1 MGCEN
6 KNTERWLFL
15 SLGISIIIY
24 ALFHTT
30 AFFVE
35 LSIPSPVTLS
45 TTPVALAFFC
55 FAVFLSVRISLR
67 EGGLFP
73 AGSQK
78 WVIWFV
84 LSILLMAAIGLYL
97 GNPVFLFYPDFEGV
111 VILLGSILLG
121 ARPKN
126 WEHVDKLILLL
137 LFYGIVLNL
146 ASLPMIRSVVREET
160 EHSVAN
166 KLQVLIYP
174 VLFYIYFYRYR
185 IRKLHK
191 AIIIVAFVVFIIEQI
206 LFQKRLPSV
215 RIIVTLFLM
224 TYIQNL
230 AANPSFGA
238 FLGSAVKRI
247 LAIGVPVAAAI
258 FIISNVVGL
267 KIADS
272 LKLYNER
279 VTGKYG
285 FVHNLVYDTRYYI
298 GAVVVENLITSKSF
312 ILGKGFGGY
321 LLDPRLYWTV
331 DTGEGQ
337 FNGTTQIEIG
347 QTWPVWKGGLLFW
360 IGINALYISLAKSFR
375 KYRNSQF
382 SLACWAF
389 VLTQFIF
396 LMGENIWTGPYQ
408 FFIILIGASIGHL
421 LGHNAEQEFNMGG
434 RLTL

>member
-1 MGCEN
+1 MN
-6 KNTERWLFL
+6 QSNDKRERWIFIFL
-15 SLGISIIIY
+15 ALSFLIY

-30 AFFVE
+30 AFFEE

-45 TTPVALAFFC
+45 MTTVALAFFC
-55 FAVFLSVRISLR
+55 FAIFLSVGISLQ
-67 EGGLFP
+67 EEGLFP
-73 AGSQK
+73 PESQK
-78 WVIWFV
+78 WIVLFV
-84 LSILLMAAIGLYL
+84 LSILLMTAMGLYL
-97 GNPVFLFYPDFEGV
+97 GNSLFLFYPDFEGV
-111 VILLGSILLG
+111 VILFGSMLLG

-126 WEHVDKLILLL
+126 WEYLDKLMLLL
-137 LFYGIVLNL
+137 LAYGLVMNI
-146 ASLPMIRSVVREET
+146 ASLPMIKSIMREDTEGSVT
-160 EHSVAN
+160 N

-174 VLFYIYFYRYR
+174 ALFYIYLFKYRVR
-185 IRKLHK
+185 WLDKL
-191 AIIIVAFVVFIIEQI
+191 IIMSTFVLFIIEQI

-215 RIIVTLFLM
+215 RILFTLFLM

-230 AANPSFGA
+230 TTNPNFGN
-238 FLGSAVKRI
+238 FLRMVIKRA
-247 LAIGVPVAAAI
+247 LLIGIPVTAAI
-258 FIISNVVGL
+258 FIISSTVGL
-267 KIADS
+267 RIADS

-285 FVHNLVYDTRYYI
+285 FVHNLVYDSRYYI
-298 GAVVVENLITSKSF
+298 GAVVVEDLITSKSF

-360 IGINALYISLAKSFR
+360 ISINALYISLAKRFR

-382 SLACWAF
+382 SLTCWAF

-396 LMGENIWTGPYQ
+396 LIGENIWTGPYQ
-408 FFIILIGASIGHL
+408 LFIILIGVSIGHL
-421 LGHNAEQEFNMGG
+421 LGRNAEQEFNMGG